1 MLKKQV
7 IGSPEAQAW
16 GAASAF
22 FVFFFTGIF
31 ASTWLDVPFTY
42 PTETFPLE
50 VRARGN
56 AFGTVG
62 WGLGCGTV
70 SLLVPVWFACTL
82 FLLRLLFPVR
92 TNDSLQRFHSIPSS
106 STVASISSQF
116 PSSGPST
123 LKLRGVRSK
132 KWTCSLHLTS
142 LGFGRRRR
150 SLLG

>member
-7 IGSPEAQAW
+7 TGSPQAQAW

-31 ASTWLDVPFTY
+31 AATWLDVPFTY

-70 SLLVPVWFACTL
+70 SLLVPVWFACMSL
-82 FLLRLLFPVR
+82 FAPFFPAC
-92 TNDSLQRFHSIPSS
+92 TDDPLQRFHNIPSS
-106 STVASISSQF
+106 FTAA
-116 PSSGPST
+116 
-123 LKLRGVRSK
+123 
-132 KWTCSLHLTS
+132 
-142 LGFGRRRR
+142 
-150 SLLG
+150 

>member
-1 MLKKQV
+1 MVTMLKKQV
-7 IGSPEAQAW
+7 VGSPEAQAW

-70 SLLVPVWFACTL
+70 SLLVPVWFAC
-82 FLLRLLFPVR
+82 
-92 TNDSLQRFHSIPSS
+92 
-106 STVASISSQF
+106 
-116 PSSGPST
+116 
-123 LKLRGVRSK
+123 
-132 KWTCSLHLTS
+132 
-142 LGFGRRRR
+142 R
-150 SLLG
+150 SLMSIFVMLRASRVVLTRSPLSQPYHNTHS

>member
-1 MLKKQV
+1 MVTMLKKQV

-70 SLLVPVWFACTL
+70 SLLVPVWFACTFYSCAFFSQYVL
-82 FLLRLLFPVR
+82 MILYSDFTIYLHHSRLRKFPHNSR
-92 TNDSLQRFHSIPSS
+92 RLGSLP
-106 STVASISSQF
+106 
-116 PSSGPST
+116 
-123 LKLRGVRSK
+123 
-132 KWTCSLHLTS
+132 
-142 LGFGRRRR
+142 
-150 SLLG
+150 

>member
-7 IGSPEAQAW
+7 PGSPDAQAW

-82 FLLRLLFPVR
+82 
-92 TNDSLQRFHSIPSS
+92 PSS
-106 STVASISSQF
+106 TFSLPQRNVLMTPYSDFTIHLPHPWSRQF
-116 PSSGPST
+116 PYYPRRLGP
-123 LKLRGVRSK
+123 LP
-132 KWTCSLHLTS
+132 
-142 LGFGRRRR
+142 
-150 SLLG
+150 

>member
-1 MLKKQV
+1 MVTMLKRQV

-70 SLLVPVWFACTL
+70 SLLVPVWFACTFFLVVFFWFL
-82 FLLRLLFPVR
+82 FFPIR
-92 TNDSLQRFHSIPSS
+92 TNDSLQRFHNIPSS
-106 STVASISSQF
+106 FTVA
-116 PSSGPST
+116 
-123 LKLRGVRSK
+123 
-132 KWTCSLHLTS
+132 
-142 LGFGRRRR
+142 
-150 SLLG
+150 

>member
-1 MLKKQV
+1 MVTMLKKQV

-70 SLLVPVWFACTL
+70 SLLVPVWFACTF
-82 FLLRLLFPVR
+82 FLAP
-92 TNDSLQRFHSIPSS
+92 SLPSMY
-106 STVASISSQF
+106 
-116 PSSGPST
+116 
-123 LKLRGVRSK
+123 
-132 KWTCSLHLTS
+132 
-142 LGFGRRRR
+142 
-150 SLLG
+150 

>member
-7 IGSPEAQAW
+7 VGSPEAQAW

-70 SLLVPVWFACTL
+70 SLLVPVWFACRFWL
-82 FLLRLLFPVR
+82 ESFCSRR
-92 TNDSLQRFHSIPSS
+92 TDHSLQPSLNIPSS
-106 STVASISSQF
+106 STAASISS
-116 PSSGPST
+116 PSQWSGLST
-123 LKLRGVRSK
+123 LRRRSAHLK
-132 KWTCSLHLTS
+132 KWTCSLHLIS
-142 LGFGRRRR
+142 LGSGKQRR
-150 SLLG
+150 SLNV

>member
-1 MLKKQV
+1 MVTMLKKQV
-7 IGSPEAQAW
+7 VGSSEAQAW

-70 SLLVPVWFACTL
+70 SLLVPVWFACMLPTSHPSFLHTLAGPFLLLLLLVLFRFLLL
-82 FLLRLLFPVR
+82 FLP
-92 TNDSLQRFHSIPSS
+92 
-106 STVASISSQF
+106 F
-116 PSSGPST
+116 PSSQE
-123 LKLRGVRSK
+123 RSQ
-132 KWTCSLHLTS
+132 
-142 LGFGRRRR
+142 
-150 SLLG
+150 